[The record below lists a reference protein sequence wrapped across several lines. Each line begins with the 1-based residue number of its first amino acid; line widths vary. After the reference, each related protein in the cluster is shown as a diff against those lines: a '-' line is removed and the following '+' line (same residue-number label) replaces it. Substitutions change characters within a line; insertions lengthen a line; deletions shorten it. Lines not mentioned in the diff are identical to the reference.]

1 MMTLPPELQR
11 SFKGK
16 INQYEEERQM
26 PFLSTLEE
34 MALERGQEIAAKS
47 TSKKYIVNWLQKRFG
62 ELPKSLLEILDEI
75 EDLSVL
81 DRLILETIS
90 VSSVEEFEGLV
101 RENYSPEN

>member
-1 MMTLPPELQR
+1 MTLPPKLQR
-11 SFKGK
+11 SFKTK
-16 INQYEEERQM
+16 INQYEEEQQM

-34 MALERGQEIAAKS
+34 MAMETTAKS
-47 TSKKYIVNWLQKRFG
+47 TTRKNLINLLQKRFG
-62 ELPKSLLEILDEI
+62 ELPESLIKSLNKI

-101 RENYSPEN
+101 GENYSPEN